1 MSRMQKCGLWQ
12 LPRLSSA
19 FNSFKFTNVF
29 WIIIHY
35 LWQFI
40 LLLFSQEY
48 FLLIYRHSGQNV
60 HNSSVKLPVPIYN
73 WWNCEFIR
81 SLQLF
86 DLAKFNILCD
96 LMKLNNLIRPVNVQL
111 LKLNQSLWF
120 DQCMF
125 NFWNWINPY
134 DWLMLL
140 LWEIVF
146 KRSWMSR
153 CLTN

>member
-96 LMKLNNLIRPVNVQL
+96 LMKLNDLIRPMNVQL
-111 LKLNQSLWF
+111 LKLNHSF
-120 DQCMF
+120 
-125 NFWNWINPY
+125 
-134 DWLMLL
+134 WLMHVDSMRNRFQTKLN
-140 LWEIVF
+140 
-146 KRSWMSR
+146 MSR
-153 CLTN
+153 CLIKKGNMIHFILSKN